1 MTETKS
7 AGAPFTAADLAGMM
21 ARCEII
27 DLAPLLVP
35 NMPRWPTH
43 PDLAIIDDARS
54 HDEHGYFLQ
63 TLIIPEHV
71 GCHVDAPAHAHKA
84 LAHKTMETF
93 SAGCIM
99 GPAKKVD
106 VSDLALE
113 PGALLTLAQ
122 YQAAA
127 SKAGI
132 TIDKGDIALVCF
144 GWDKNL
150 PGGGAGRA
158 RDWWGRNNPGMDED
172 LCRYLSERGVKAV
185 GTDTVSAD
193 LAQKDNVMVSDYGH
207 RIYFLPRDIL
217 IIEGLLDLA
226 KAPAEFYFVAL
237 PLKIRNGSGSPIR
250 PVGIVAPA

>member
-1 MTETKS
+1 MPE
-7 AGAPFTAADLAGMM
+7 PAARFDASDLARMM
-21 ARCEII
+21 AQCEVI

-35 NMPRWPTH
+35 NMVKWPTH

-54 HDEHGYFLQ
+54 HKEHGYFLQ

-71 GCHVDAPAHAHKA
+71 GCHVDAPSHAHAT
-84 LAHKTMETF
+84 LPHKTIDTF
-93 SAGCIM
+93 PADCIT

-106 VSDLALE
+106 VSDLDLE

-122 YQAAA
+122 YRDAAIR
-127 SKAGI
+127 AGVEVE
-132 TIDKGDIALVCF
+132 KGDIALVQF

-150 PGGGAGRA
+150 PGGSAGRD

-172 LCRYLSERGVKAV
+172 LCRFFSERGVKAV

-193 LAQKDNVMVSDYGH
+193 LGQKDNVIVADYGH
-207 RIYFLPRDIL
+207 RTYFLPRDIL

-226 KAPAEFYFVAL
+226 RAPASFYFVAL
-237 PLKIRNGSGSPIR
+237 PLKIRGGSGSPLR
-250 PVGIVAPA
+250 PVAIVPRG